1 MRDLKIG
8 FIGGGNMARALIR
21 GLLDHGL
28 PAGHVRVGEPLAA
41 GREELSRL
49 FGIGTFSDNA
59 SAAAGAQVLVLA
71 VKPQQLAAAA
81 TALSAVLPRPGPVLL
96 SIAGGVR
103 CEALAS
109 WLPGLP
115 VVRAM
120 PNRAALVG
128 AGITALFAGADVEP
142 KARTLAEQVLSAA
155 GRCVWVGQEA
165 LLDVVTAV
173 SGSGPAYFFLLAEQ
187 LAAAGQRLGLDAATA
202 QLLATET
209 LFGAGQLAH
218 ADPNLAEQRAAVASK
233 GGTTEAA
240 LKVLHDGGL
249 AALIDAAI
257 AAAARRAAA
266 MADEFGSS

>member
-28 PAGHVRVGEPLAA
+28 PAAQIRVGEPLQAH
-41 GREELSRL
+41 REELTRL
-49 FGIGTFSDNA
+49 FGIATFADNTTA
-59 SAAAGAQVLVLA
+59 VAGVQVLVLA
-71 VKPQQLAAAA
+71 VKPQQLGAAA
-81 TALSAVLPRPGPVLL
+81 TAVSAMLPRPGPVVL

-103 CEALAS
+103 TTTLVS

-128 AGITALFAGADVEP
+128 AGITALFAGPDVEP
-142 KARTLAEQVLSAA
+142 KARALAEQVLSAA
-155 GRCVWVGQEA
+155 GRCVWVGREA

-173 SGSGPAYFFLLAEQ
+173 SGSGPAYFFVLAEQ

-209 LFGAGQLAH
+209 LFGAGKLVHEDPDLAG
-218 ADPNLAEQRAAVASK
+218 QRAAVASK

-240 LKVLHDGGL
+240 LKALHVGGF
-249 AALIDAAI
+249 AALIDAAV

-266 MADEFGSS
+266 MADEFGST

>member
-28 PAGHVRVGEPLAA
+28 PAGQIRVGEPQAA
-41 GREELSRL
+41 GREELGRQ
-49 FGIGTFSDNA
+49 FGIATFADNA
-59 SAAAGAQVLVLA
+59 PAAAGAQLLVLA

-81 TALSAVLPRPGPVLL
+81 TSLSSVLPRPGPVLV

-103 CEALAS
+103 TAALRS

-115 VVRAM
+115 IVRAM

-128 AGITALFAGADVEP
+128 AGITALYASADVQRE
-142 KARTLAEQVLSAA
+142 ARALAEQVLSAA
-155 GRCVWVGQEA
+155 GRCVWVGDEA
-165 LLDVVTAV
+165 LLDVITGL

-187 LAAAGQRLGLDAATA
+187 LAAAGQKLGLDVATA

-209 LFGAGQLAH
+209 LIGAGKLAQVD
-218 ADPNLAEQRAAVASK
+218 ANLAGQRAAVASK

-249 AALIDAAI
+249 AALIDAAV
-257 AAAARRAAA
+257 AAAARRGTE
-266 MADEFGSS
+266 MADEFGSH

>member
-28 PAGHVRVGEPLAA
+28 PAGQIRVGEPLPA

-49 FGIGTFSDNA
+49 FGIATFADNA
-59 SAAAGAQVLVLA
+59 TAAAGVQLLVLA

-81 TALSAVLPRPGPVLL
+81 TSLSAVLPRPGPVLL
-96 SIAGGVR
+96 SIAGGVHTA
-103 CEALAS
+103 ALRR

-128 AGITALFAGADVEP
+128 AGITALFAAADVEP
-142 KARTLAEQVLSAA
+142 KARALAEQALTAA
-155 GRCVWVGQEA
+155 GRCVWVGDEA

-187 LAAAGQRLGLDAATA
+187 LAAAGRALGLDTATA

-209 LFGAGQLAH
+209 LIGAGKLAH
-218 ADPNLAEQRAAVASK
+218 ADSNLAEQRAAVASK
-233 GGTTEAA
+233 GGPTEAA

-249 AALIDAAI
+249 AALIDAAV
-257 AAAARRAAA
+257 AAAARRSAEL
-266 MADEFGSS
+266 ADEFGSP

>member
-8 FIGGGNMARALIR
+8 FIGGGHMARALIR

-28 PAGHVRVGEPLAA
+28 PAGQIRVGEPLEAA
-41 GREELSRL
+41 REELGRL
-49 FGIGTFSDNA
+49 FGIATFADNA
-59 SAAAGAQVLVLA
+59 TAAAGAQALVLA
-71 VKPQQLAAAA
+71 VKPQQLGAAA
-81 TALSAVLPRPGPVLL
+81 TALSSVLPRPGPVVL

-103 CEALAS
+103 CTSLGG
-109 WLPGLP
+109 WLPGLS

-128 AGITALFAGADVEP
+128 AGITALFAGPDVEP
-142 KARTLAEQVLSAA
+142 KARALAEQVLSAA
-155 GRCVWVGQEA
+155 GRCVWVGNEA

-209 LFGAGQLAH
+209 LIGAGKLAH
-218 ADPNLAEQRAAVASK
+218 ADPDLAGQRVAVASR

-249 AALIDAAI
+249 AALIDAAVT
-257 AAAARRAAA
+257 AAAQRGAQ

>member
-21 GLLDHGL
+21 GLLDRGL
-28 PAGHVRVGEPLAA
+28 PAGQIRVGEPLAA
-41 GREELSRL
+41 GREELGRL
-49 FGIGTFSDNA
+49 FGIASFADNA
-59 SAAAGAQVLVLA
+59 TAVAGVQLLVLA

-81 TALSAVLPRPGPVLL
+81 VAISAGLPRPGPVVL

-103 CEALAS
+103 TQALGG

-128 AGITALFAGADVEP
+128 AGITALFAGPDVQP
-142 KARTLAEQVLSAA
+142 AARALAEQVLSAA
-155 GRCVWVGQEA
+155 GRCVWVAKEA

-187 LAAAGQRLGLDAATA
+187 LAAAGKRLGLDAATA

-209 LFGAGQLAH
+209 LFGAGKLVH
-218 ADPNLAEQRAAVASK
+218 ADPDLAGQRAAVASK

-240 LKVLHDGGL
+240 LKVMHDGGL
-249 AALIDAAI
+249 AALIDAAVT
-257 AAAARRAAA
+257 AAAQRGTQ

>member
-28 PAGHVRVGEPLAA
+28 PATHIRVGEPMAA
-41 GREELSRL
+41 SREELGRL
-49 FGIGTFSDNA
+49 FGVATFADNA
-59 SAAAGAQVLVLA
+59 TVATGVQVLVLA

-81 TALSAVLPRPGPVLL
+81 SALNAVLPRPGPVVL

-103 CEALAS
+103 TSALGG

-128 AGITALFAGADVEP
+128 AGITALFAGPEVEP
-142 KARTLAEQVLSAA
+142 GARALAEEVLSAA
-155 GRCVWVGQEA
+155 GRCVWVGKEA

-173 SGSGPAYFFLLAEQ
+173 SGSGPAYFFVLAEQ

-209 LFGAGQLAH
+209 LFGAGKLAH
-218 ADPNLAEQRAAVASK
+218 ADPDLAGQRLAVASK

-249 AALIDAAI
+249 AALVDAAVT
-257 AAAARRAAA
+257 AAAQRGAQ